1 MATIWQRRRKAA
13 REAGEYHADGG
24 PDTRAHHAAQGK
36 DCAEAYADA
45 YADRVAHHERNML
58 AEQERVNHPLSNL
71 AMRAEALAYR
81 GETPEVAEL
90 ARMIAELAQYIVE
103 KESE

>member
-1 MATIWQRRRKAA
+1 MATKWGRQRKAA

-24 PDTRAHHAAQGK
+24 EDTRAFHASRGT

-45 YADRVAHHERNML
+45 YADRMAYHERNML
-58 AEQERVNHPLSNL
+58 AERERVNHPLTNL

-90 ARMIAELAQYIVE
+90 ARMIEELAQYIVE
-103 KESE
+103 KEAE